1 MSTVEHSITTHIVK
15 SLADI
20 DAYLTT
26 DPGQAVKQLLK
37 VMAIVEP
44 AKRANL
50 EDYPKI
56 IHDAKTY
63 IKEKAAISSPM
74 EMNLTMKLVEYD
86 IRHNEAYRDLY
97 FRVWAVFWDCDYF
110 DFNTFTSFHDPSGGR
125 KSGDEIKYN
134 ARRKT

>member
-44 AKRANL
+44 AKRESL

-56 IHDAKTY
+56 IHDAETY

-97 FRVWAVFWDCDYF
+97 FRVWAIFWDCRYF
-110 DFNTFTSFHDPSGGR
+110 DFRAFTGFWDPSLGK
-125 KSGDEIKYN
+125 KSGERFTK
-134 ARRKT
+134 